1 MRCVC
6 CNNTLSDYESTR
18 RHGRT
23 GEFLD
28 TCNQCFKFVQETVP
42 SFETNDR
49 KDLVSEGDIEELFDN
64 YEEPV
69 YDNFKDYNDEH

>member
-1 MRCVC
+1 MRCIC
-6 CNNTLSDYESTR
+6 CNNMLSDYESTR
-18 RHGRT
+18 RHGKT
-23 GEFLD
+23 NEFLD

-49 KDLVSEGDIEELFDN
+49 KDLVSEVDIDGLFDS